1 MSPESIIVFMIR
13 IATVI
18 HDDTRGRRPLSLSRY
33 QEKGEGDIDY
43 YPPTHRVHLLD
54 NYNLVG
60 GILLKRTGDSERTKP
75 LVA

>member
-1 MSPESIIVFMIR
+1 MPLESIIVFMIR

-18 HDDTRGRRPLSLSRY
+18 HHDTRGSLSLSPSLSR
-33 QEKGEGDIDY
+33 GDIDY

-60 GILLKRTGDSERTKP
+60 YSAKTYIGR
-75 LVA
+75 

>member
-18 HDDTRGRRPLSLSRY
+18 HDDTRGRRLVSPLPLSLSR
-33 QEKGEGDIDY
+33 EGDIDY